1 MVGFPFDSR
10 LSYDAETGDPVYDR
24 AVSSEPLRDLIKQL
38 FTTGVMPNPSTCYQV
53 SASTGM
59 TINVAAGFAV
69 VDGGLCEEENSTT
82 LSVSASDNTYPRIDT
97 VVLQWNENID
107 VRQAS
112 LYVKEGTASANPT
125 RPTLTRTSSVYEIG
139 LADILIPSRST
150 AVTNANITDTRME
163 SDRCGIVSS
172 VSQWDTTTI
181 YQQIQSE
188 LAEFKSDEETDF
200 ADWFERMKDQLS
212 EDAAGHLQNEIDG
225 LQSEI
230 DDVHDISD
238 IASELSVDY
247 SKSVSHIGMIIQST
261 TLDTEAKV
269 KAIYGGEEW
278 TQIQGRM
285 LLGANSSHA
294 VNSTGGSETNS
305 HTHTIASH
313 THTINSHYH
322 GLSSGHANM
331 IFGAYLS
338 QFDIRAIKKSVAS
351 WSTGHRVTINGDV
364 NVPSAESS
372 TDAVSLG
379 GTTDGSG
386 TLTSN
391 GSGQLSTSD
400 ATNTNNM
407 PPYKAVYIWE
417 RTA

>member
-10 LSYDAETGDPVYDR
+10 LSYDAQTGDPIYDR
-24 AVSSEPLRDLIKQL
+24 AVSSEPLRNLIKQL

-69 VDGGLCEEENSTT
+69 VDGGLCEETDTTT
-82 LSVSASDNTYPRIDT
+82 LSVGTSHNTYPRIDT

-107 VRQAS
+107 VREAS

-125 RPTLTRTSSVYEIG
+125 RPALTRTSSIYEIG

-150 AVTNANITDTRME
+150 VVTNANITDTRME

-172 VSQWDTTTI
+172 VSEWDTTTI

-225 LQSEI
+225 LQSEV
-230 DDVHDISD
+230 DDIHDVSD
-238 IASELSVDY
+238 IASTLAVDY

-261 TLDTEAKV
+261 TLDTEEKV
-269 KAIYGGEEW
+269 KSIYGGQQWISLSGYVLRGATSGVIPNNNAKDLGNDTHTITTAEMPAHYHSVDR
-278 TQIQGRM
+278 Q
-285 LLGANSSHA
+285 LLAESAGYHSHVFNTRADGTGIYWVAKAVEGYDPNQNLSTEGAGAHQHWISAHNT
-294 VNSTGGSETNS
+294 NSTG
-305 HTHTIASH
+305 
-313 THTINSHYH
+313 
-322 GLSSGHANM
+322 SGAAMSIIPNE
-331 IFGAYLS
+331 
-338 QFDIRAIKKSVAS
+338 K
-351 WSTGHRVTINGDV
+351 N
-364 NVPSAESS
+364 
-372 TDAVSLG
+372 
-379 GTTDGSG
+379 
-386 TLTSN
+386 
-391 GSGQLSTSD
+391 
-400 ATNTNNM
+400 
-407 PPYKAVYIWE
+407 VYIWE
-417 RTA
+417 RIA